1 MNFDCT
7 PTGIAMQALD
17 PAHVSLVA
25 LLITHDG
32 FEHYRCDRPMT
43 LGINLESL
51 GKILKCAGN
60 DDSLTLRAEEGG
72 DRLTFIFEF
81 KSTCMKSAVKCPT
94 EHGWA
99 SFHSFAR
106 CPAL

>member
-1 MNFDCT
+1 
-7 PTGIAMQALD
+7 MQALD

-32 FEHYRCDRPMT
+32 FEHYRCDRPLT

-60 DDSLTLRAEEGG
+60 DDSLTLKADDGG
-72 DRLTFIFEF
+72 DRLTFIFEY
-81 KSTCMKSAVKCPT
+81 KSTLPLEAVGRQWENFGSHLLVGDST
-94 EHGWA
+94 IL
-99 SFHSFAR
+99 F
-106 CPAL
+106 

>member
-1 MNFDCT
+1 MVRRRLLSAGGWACELSISDRPSAEVNFDCT
-7 PTGIAMQALD
+7 SAGIAMQALD

-32 FEHYRCDRPMT
+32 FEHYRCDRPLT

-60 DDSLTLRAEEGG
+60 DDSLTLKADDGG
-72 DRLTFIFEF
+72 DRLTFIFEY
-81 KSTCMKSAVKCPT
+81 KSM
-94 EHGWA
+94 
-99 SFHSFAR
+99 
-106 CPAL
+106 